1 MELDSDATGAA
12 RLLQDVGIA
21 AGPVLSVAQLLEDKQ
36 LKDRGFVVEIDHP
49 ESGARKTVGLPWK
62 IGGVPEPNYRRSPL
76 IGESNDYVFKD
87 LLGLSDLEIE
97 DLKKKGVIE

>member
-1 MELDSDATGAA
+1 MDS
-12 RLLQDVGIA
+12 R
-21 AGPVLSVAQLLEDKQ
+21 
-36 LKDRGFVVEIDHP
+36 DRGFVVEIDHP

-87 LLGLSDLEIE
+87 LLGLSDLEID
-97 DLKKKGVIE
+97 DLKKKDVIE